1 METENSI
8 IKPTVS
14 DFQIRKQVCK
24 TQFVS
29 TPWNANCLTFFGVRG
44 GSHPSHL
51 QRSAW
56 VRSQGSKNMTLLK
69 HVPRFHMD
77 IEDANGFGIGLSVSK
92 RNEES
97 HLPFEP
103 KKQ

>member
-1 METENSI
+1 
-8 IKPTVS
+8 
-14 DFQIRKQVCK
+14 
-24 TQFVS
+24 
-29 TPWNANCLTFFGVRG
+29 
-44 GSHPSHL
+44 
-51 QRSAW
+51 
-56 VRSQGSKNMTLLK
+56 
-69 HVPRFHMD
+69 MD